1 MVQNHVN
8 PKLERSEGGGQ
19 GPAPPAR
26 SSGSG
31 WFAGQVAPKTRQGA
45 TGLKCDGLTKRHRRE
60 GKEWLRGRESLSMA
74 PTRGRGRGVWLTEFL
89 SPRSQKMWAV
99 PRAGGP
105 DAPDSSEVKDYGP
118 AARRREHSGE
128 AGGAHQG
135 SRSDQL
141 QLRPPQPATVLL
153 THAPLPWTCGSLT
166 LTVQACFWGL

>member
-19 GPAPPAR
+19 GPAPPRALPAQAGLRGR
-26 SSGSG
+26 SRQKRGR
-31 WFAGQVAPKTRQGA
+31 APP
-45 TGLKCDGLTKRHRRE
+45 GLKCDGLTKRHRRE
-60 GKEWLRGRESLSMA
+60 GKEWLRGGKVYRWH
-74 PTRGRGRGVWLTEFL
+74 PRGGRGRGVWLTEFL

-128 AGGAHQG
+128 AGGPTRGPALTSSSCAHP
-135 SRSDQL
+135 SRRPSFSRT
-141 QLRPPQPATVLL
+141 LRFP
-153 THAPLPWTCGSLT
+153 
-166 LTVQACFWGL
+166 GLAGA